1 MLWASP
7 RKSSRM
13 TSSTATEAWIRPG
26 SARPWLTGR
35 PDGRRWSKSLRRI
48 FEERG
53 DDFRRQ
59 TYRGHR
65 RDGIH
70 WEDLRPQ
77 SSDRRAGDSHGSDR
91 VLSRRSEA
99 ALDADVVFAQARDH
113 RRGDLP
119 EFHER

>member
-13 TSSTATEAWIRPG
+13 TSSSATEAWIRPG

-35 PDGRRWSKSLRRI
+35 PDGRRWLKNLHKR
-48 FEERG
+48 FEEQG

-65 RDGIH
+65 RDRLDWGNLH
-70 WEDLRPQ
+70 PQ
-77 SSDRRAGDSHGSDR
+77 RSHRGAGAPKESFR
-91 VLSRRSEA
+91 VLLRRHEPTLASH
-99 ALDADVVFAQARDH
+99 VVI
-113 RRGDLP
+113 LP
-119 EFHER
+119 

>member
-13 TSSTATEAWIRPG
+13 TSSSATEAWNRPG

-65 RDGIH
+65 RDGIDGG
-70 WEDLRPQ
+70 DLPPQ
-77 SSDRRAGDSHGSDR
+77 SCYPRAGDSQERDR
-91 VLSRRSEA
+91 VLSLLSEA
-99 ALDADVVFAQARDH
+99 ALHSGVGLSQEHDNRP
-113 RRGDLP
+113 GEL
-119 EFHER
+119 

>member
-13 TSSTATEAWIRPG
+13 TSSSATEAWIRPG

-35 PDGRRWSKSLRRI
+35 PDGRRWLKNLRKR
-48 FEERG
+48 FEEQG

-65 RDGIH
+65 RDGIDG
-70 WEDLRPQ
+70 EDLRPQ
-77 SSDRRAGDSHGSDR
+77 SYDRRAGHSEESDR

-99 ALDADVVFAQARDH
+99 ALDAHVVFAQACDH
-113 RRGDLP
+113 
-119 EFHER
+119 